1 MKTAIPLCTTLIRN
15 AKQETEDLPVLQID
29 VTEVSTQ
36 LVCPKLLPIL
46 FNSIPIQL
54 VTAA

>member
-1 MKTAIPLCTTLIRN
+1 MKMAIPLCTALIRN

-29 VTEVSTQ
+29 VTEVGTQ

-46 FNSIPIQL
+46 FNNISIQL